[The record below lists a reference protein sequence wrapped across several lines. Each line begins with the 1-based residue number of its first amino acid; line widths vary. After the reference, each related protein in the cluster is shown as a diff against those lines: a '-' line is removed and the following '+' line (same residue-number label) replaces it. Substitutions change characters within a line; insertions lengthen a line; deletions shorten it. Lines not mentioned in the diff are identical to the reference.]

1 MYIETDDWIHFEE
14 TDMPFLAALGWEQA
28 VQTVL
33 AHQAAHGDFPFLYD
47 PLQLAA
53 FLCTNRKTLFDLV
66 NYADDHYRRLELRKK
81 SGGVRALDVP
91 DDELKVIQRRIQ
103 RQILMKFSPSEYA
116 SAYVRRR
123 TLPHHAA
130 PHVGKRYLLKLDI
143 ADFFGSI
150 RFEQIHRS
158 VFHSGYFPKQIGVM
172 LTKLCCFRGALPQ
185 GAPTSPAISNLVMR
199 QFDRNMGRWCASRG
213 IAYTRYSDDM
223 AFSGERPLYPV
234 YEKAKA
240 MLEEMGFTL
249 NEQKTRFVSNAGRQS
264 VTGLTVNEKISVSRE
279 YKRRLRQEIYYT
291 LKFGAVDSILKAG
304 RRDFIREGKPDAE
317 RYLQHLIGKAQF
329 MLQIEPGNVWF
340 ADIKM
345 ALQKEIERSKYND
358 RDGKIA
364 KFD

>member
-1 MYIETDDWIHFEE
+1 MHIENNGAIYFEE
-14 TDMPFLAALGWEQA
+14 TDLPFLTAVGWERA

-33 AHQAAHGDFPFLYD
+33 NHRAAHGDFPFLYN

-66 NYADDHYRRLELRKK
+66 NYADDHYRRLELRKN

-103 RQILMKFSPSEYA
+103 RQILMKFSLSEYA

-185 GAPTSPAISNLVMR
+185 GAPTSSAISNLVMR

-279 YKRRLRQEIYYT
+279 YKRRLRQEIYYA
-291 LKFGAVDSILKAG
+291 LKFGAADSILKAEH
-304 RRDFIREGKPDAE
+304 RDFICEGKPDAE
-317 RYLQHLIGKAQF
+317 RYLQHLIGKVQF
-329 MLQIEPGNVWF
+329 VLQIEPGNIWF
-340 ADIKM
+340 REAINQ
-345 ALQKEIERSKYND
+345 LKEEIL
-358 RDGKIA
+358 
-364 KFD
+364 

>member
-1 MYIETDDWIHFEE
+1 MHIENNGAIYFEE
-14 TDMPFLAALGWEQA
+14 TDLPFLTAVGWERA

-33 AHQAAHGDFPFLYD
+33 NHRAAHGDFPFLYN

-116 SAYVRRR
+116 SAYVSRR
-123 TLPHHAA
+123 TLPHHTA

-240 MLEEMGFTL
+240 TLEEMGVTR

-279 YKRRLRQEIYYT
+279 YKRRLRQEIYYA
-291 LKFGAVDSILKAG
+291 LKFGAADSILKAEH
-304 RRDFIREGKPDAE
+304 RDFICEGKPDAE
-317 RYLQHLIGKAQF
+317 RYLQHLIGKVQF
-329 MLQIEPGNVWF
+329 VLQIEPGNIWF
-340 ADIKM
+340 REAIKHLYM
-345 ALQKEIERSKYND
+345 TYAERMV
-358 RDGKIA
+358 
-364 KFD
+364 

>member
-1 MYIETDDWIHFEE
+1 MYIGTDDWIHFEE
-14 TDMPFLAALGWEQA
+14 TDIPFLAALEWEQA

-53 FLCTNRKTLFDLV
+53 FLCTNRKNLFDLV
-66 NYADDHYRRLELRKK
+66 NHAEGHYRRLELWKK
-81 SGGVRALDVP
+81 SGGVRILHVP
-91 DDELKVIQRRIQ
+91 DDELKVIQRRIL

-123 TLPHHAA
+123 TLVQNAA
-130 PHVGKRYLLKLDI
+130 PHAGKRHLLKLDI

-185 GAPTSPAISNLVMR
+185 GAPTSPAISNLVMK

-213 IAYTRYSDDM
+213 IAYTRYCDDM
-223 AFSGERPLYPV
+223 AFSGKRPLYPV

-249 NEQKTRFVSNAGRQS
+249 NEQKTRFVPNAGRQS

-279 YKRRLRQEIYYT
+279 YKRRLRQEIYYA
-291 LKFGAVDSILKAG
+291 LKFGAADSILKAEH
-304 RRDFIREGKPDAE
+304 RDFFCEGKPDAE
-317 RYLQHLIGKAQF
+317 RYLQHLIGKVQF
-329 MLQIEPGNVWF
+329 VLQIEPGNVWF

>member
-53 FLCTNRKTLFDLV
+53 FLCTNRKNLFDLV
-66 NYADDHYRRLELRKK
+66 NHAEGHYQRLELQKK
-81 SGGVRALDVP
+81 TGGTRILHVP
-91 DDELKVIQRRIQ
+91 DDELKVIQRRIL
-103 RQILMKFSPSEYA
+103 RQILMKFSSSEYA

-123 TLPHHAA
+123 TLSHHAA

-185 GAPTSPAISNLVMR
+185 GAPTSSAISNLVMR

-279 YKRRLRQEIYYT
+279 YKRRLRQEIYYA
-291 LKFGAVDSILKAG
+291 LKFGAADSILKAEH
-304 RRDFIREGKPDAE
+304 RDFICEGKPDAE
-317 RYLQHLIGKAQF
+317 RYLQHLIGKVQF
-329 MLQIEPGNVWF
+329 VLQIEPGNIWF
-340 ADIKM
+340 REAINQ
-345 ALQKEIERSKYND
+345 LKEEIL
-358 RDGKIA
+358 
-364 KFD
+364 

>member
-14 TDMPFLAALGWEQA
+14 MDMPFLAALGWEQA

-53 FLCTNRKTLFDLV
+53 FLCTNRKNLFDLV
-66 NYADDHYRRLELRKK
+66 NHAEGHYRRLELWKK
-81 SGGVRALDVP
+81 SGGVRILHVP
-91 DDELKVIQRRIQ
+91 DDELKVIQRRIL

-329 MLQIEPGNVWF
+329 VLQIEPGNVWF